1 MQVVVKLVVGRPGM
15 WPDRQP
21 GASGP
26 NGHRLGLGTEREL
39 TGVSGPWEGVNS
51 RPGLRIVPSPPPPLT
66 QRAVAYS
73 LEEQGTD
80 HLTGQ
85 LQKLG
90 PFLAKILAP
99 TQVLK
104 KSAPSQR
111 HYFRTPPRGKGAYLP

>member
-1 MQVVVKLVVGRPGM
+1 MAASATRDGDVGRRREYDECRRIVKLVVGRPGM

-21 GASGP
+21 GASSQ

-39 TGVSGPWEGVNS
+39 TGVSEPWEGVNS
-51 RPGLRIVPSPPPPLT
+51 RPGLRTVQSTPPLT
-66 QRAVAYS
+66 QRAEAYS
-73 LEEQGTD
+73 LEEWGTD

-99 TQVLK
+99 TQV
-104 KSAPSQR
+104 
-111 HYFRTPPRGKGAYLP
+111 